1 MPRKSIDL
9 SDDLWEILLELD
21 SVALWDIVRC
31 LLMCREDEKEP
42 DFDGD
47 SSQLVLYLLTRYATH
62 LEHRVQRLE
71 ELLQEMEAVH
81 GGTIE
86 G

>member
-9 SDDLWEILLELD
+9 SDDLWEILLELESPD
-21 SVALWDIVRC
+21 LWDMVSC
-31 LLMCREDEKEP
+31 LLICRENEKEP

-47 SSQLVLYLLTRYATH
+47 SSLHVVYLLTRYATH
-62 LEHRVQRLE
+62 LEHRVQRME

-81 GGTIE
+81 GGTIT

>member
-1 MPRKSIDL
+1 MPRNSITL
-9 SDDLWEILLELD
+9 SDDLWEILLELESPD
-21 SVALWDIVRC
+21 LWDMVRC
-31 LLMCREDEKEP
+31 LLLCREDEKEP

-47 SSQLVLYLLTRYATH
+47 STLQVVYLLTRYATH

-81 GGTIE
+81 GGTIQ